1 MNGPELSR
9 PTSAAPTPPSPR
21 SRPGFGVPDPAG
33 GAPAAFLQT
42 PGATWVALAFF
53 IVLVCAALTSAL
65 SLLEVITAYFVDEFA
80 LSRVRAAFL
89 SKRISSLTYY
99 L

>member
-1 MNGPELSR
+1 VIFPIVFSFGQSPAQGPGLVFL
-9 PTSAAPTPPSPR
+9 TL
-21 SRPGFGVPDPAG
+21 
-33 GAPAAFLQT
+33 PAAFLQT

-53 IVLVCAALTSAL
+53 IVLLGAALTSAL

>member
-1 MNGPELSR
+1 
-9 PTSAAPTPPSPR
+9 
-21 SRPGFGVPDPAG
+21 
-33 GAPAAFLQT
+33 
-42 PGATWVALAFF
+42 VALAFF
-53 IVLVCAALTSAL
+53 IVLLCAALTSAL